1 MHSETLSL
9 IPLLHILLREL
20 ILSAWHHVAFS
31 GSYTS
36 CLFFCFLFF
45 KFCFNFS
52 LSFLPSLPLSPFSF
66 VFLLSSA
73 YSANLE
79 FLSGIGFHYLV
90 RRPLKITSMAITWF
104 SLPFSHCVV
113 CCYVAWM
120 HVCMAACM
128 VVLGQERSSRLFVRS
143 ITCGEIEDCHFF
155 ILVQSTLENQKVTLL
170 KSKWIE
176 MAASVLFYF
185 RGVKQNWALAFVFD
199 YLR

>member
-1 MHSETLSL
+1 MLLFPAH
-9 IPLLHILLREL
+9 IP
-20 ILSAWHHVAFS
+20 AVYFS
-31 GSYTS
+31 V
-36 CLFFCFLFF
+36 FFFL
-45 KFCFNFS
+45 KFYFNFS

-90 RRPLKITSMAITWF
+90 RRPLKITSMAVTWF

-113 CCYVAWM
+113 CCYVARM
-120 HVCMAACM
+120 HVCMAVCM
-128 VVLGQERSSRLFVRS
+128 VVLGQERSSRLFARS

-170 KSKWIE
+170 KSK
-176 MAASVLFYF
+176 
-185 RGVKQNWALAFVFD
+185 
-199 YLR
+199 